1 MVYFNIFYGIFLEIW
16 SGKPFK
22 MADVVRLRPLLGA
35 LRRESVVYIC
45 GSRQTP
51 QRYRIEAKIDAIAEQ
66 EMTMRSNLEAT
77 HLSHKRVSFTNIEAT
92 FTPILDE

>member
-1 MVYFNIFYGIFLEIW
+1 MTDF
-16 SGKPFK
+16 
-22 MADVVRLRPLLGA
+22 VRLRPLLGA

-77 HLSHKRVSFTNIEAT
+77 HLSHKRVSFTNICIEAT
-92 FTPILDE
+92 LHLFWMNDMVFCDF

>member
-1 MVYFNIFYGIFLEIW
+1 MTDF
-16 SGKPFK
+16 
-22 MADVVRLRPLLGA
+22 VRLRPLLGA

-77 HLSHKRVSFTNIEAT
+77 HLSHKRVSFTNICIEAT
-92 FTPILDE
+92 LHLFWMNDMVFCFNGF